1 MGADRDGSGSL
12 LRAGVG
18 RGSARGAAA
27 ERSER
32 CSAGLLRSLRDALRD
47 GAPPAPP
54 TALPPPIISFFL
66 SFLMLKLHFMNLC
79 ALNSRLF
86 QLHRLPC
93 RVTVLLTAAEGSGLF
108 MAPQFMALLN
118 LSINEPSV

>member
-66 SFLMLKLHFMNLC
+66 SFFFNVKIAFYEFMRVKFETL
-79 ALNSRLF
+79 STP
-86 QLHRLPC
+86 QVTVPGY
-93 RVTVLLTAAEGSGLF
+93 RVTDCCGRIGTIYGPAVYGSAEF
-108 MAPQFMALLN
+108 IYQ
-118 LSINEPSV
+118 

>member
-1 MGADRDGSGSL
+1 MGADRCYAPGSVGA
-12 LRAGVG
+12 LRGERQRSG
-18 RGSARGAAA
+18 PSAAQRD
-27 ERSER
+27 
-32 CSAGLLRSLRDALRD
+32 CSAHCGTRSGTEPRRRRRLRS
-47 GAPPAPP
+47 PPQSF
-54 TALPPPIISFFL
+54 LSFFL

-86 QLHRLPC
+86 QLHRLLC